1 MKSDALAQR
10 INEIFNEDLEI
21 EEIYQVLEAL
31 NRELEKGLENVQKDR
46 KQD

>member
-21 EEIYQVLEAL
+21 EEIYQALEAL
-31 NRELEKGLENVQKDR
+31 NRELEKVRGKPVNR
-46 KQD
+46 KGK

>member
-21 EEIYQVLEAL
+21 EEIYQAL
-31 NRELEKGLENVQKDR
+31 ASLS
-46 KQD
+46 